1 MYHQIGNIIIP
12 VKSILKMTASQRI
25 SFSKRELPYLLS
37 IITKEFIEP
46 QEYRHH
52 STLFHFPVMRSEYM
66 DDIFFE
72 QYNFNYYFYMKEK
85 QCKHHF
91 DTINSLI
98 QKTL

>member
-12 VKSILKMTASQRI
+12 VKSILKMTASKRI

-46 QEYRHH
+46 HEYIQN
-52 STLFHFPVMRSEYM
+52 STLFQFPVIRSQFM
-66 DDIFFE
+66 NDIYFE
-72 QYNFNYYFYMKEK
+72 QYNFNYHFYMKEK
-85 QCKHHF
+85 ECKEHYN
-91 DTINSLI
+91 TINSLI